1 MPPVVNGPFGGGNG
15 IAEKTQK
22 EVKKKQENSK
32 MTFFGWFSKT
42 AELFFFDPALSNM
55 IIIINQ

>member
-22 EVKKKQENSK
+22 EVKKKTRKLKNEPFSHRHDSFLFLR
-32 MTFFGWFSKT
+32 FFVS
-42 AELFFFDPALSNM
+42 
-55 IIIINQ
+55 